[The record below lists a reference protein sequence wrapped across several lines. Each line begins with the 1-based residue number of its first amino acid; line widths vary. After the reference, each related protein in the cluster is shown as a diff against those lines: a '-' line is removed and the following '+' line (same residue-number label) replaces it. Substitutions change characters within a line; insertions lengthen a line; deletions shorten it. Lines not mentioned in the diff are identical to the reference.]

1 MVKLGHSK
9 LIEKDDKF
17 NKAAGIIK
25 SIISVYGNII
35 LNFHDFGI
43 EINIHFGLFNWF
55 KHIQWN
61 VF

>member
-25 SIISVYGNII
+25 SMISVYGNII
-35 LNFHDFGI
+35 LNFHDFAI
-43 EINIHFGLFNWF
+43 EININFGLFN
-55 KHIQWN
+55 
-61 VF
+61 